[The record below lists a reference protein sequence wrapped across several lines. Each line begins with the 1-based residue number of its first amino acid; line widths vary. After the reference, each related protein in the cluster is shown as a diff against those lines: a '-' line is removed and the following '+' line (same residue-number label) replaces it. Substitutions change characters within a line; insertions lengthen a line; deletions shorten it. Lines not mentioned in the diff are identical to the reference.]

1 MKIQLFPY
9 FWYFGCL
16 KASFPVF
23 RHNLEVRPRPESCP
37 KPGILKF
44 PLNRKKIMF
53 LAMCSWLHSKDTLP
67 VPPASEKYLLPW
79 VRLVKIRDFFS
90 WINHKRSL
98 DLKQQFLETEKFYL
112 LLWDTWHQTV
122 MPWTRSSNRLPPLNT
137 SSDLLHLDKH
147 WLIAVFSA
155 GCTLGENELSAI
167 WNAVSCFLELDSAFH
182 WC

>member
-112 LLWDTWHQTV
+112 LSCYET
-122 MPWTRSSNRLPPLNT
+122 
-137 SSDLLHLDKH
+137 LD
-147 WLIAVFSA
+147 IR
-155 GCTLGENELSAI
+155 
-167 WNAVSCFLELDSAFH
+167 VSCHEQDLPIGFH
-182 WC
+182 HLIPHLIYFTLINIDW